1 MRPPGEPPRM
11 DRGTALVTGASA
23 GIGRE
28 LARRFAAGGHDVVLV
43 ARREERLRAAA
54 TAFEDAYG
62 VTAEYVVQDLASRA
76 GRAALYEAT
85 AERDIAVDYLVNNVG
100 IGTQGHFLETDLER
114 ELDQVELNVAAPVHL
129 TKLYGP
135 GIRDR
140 GDGGGVLNV
149 ASTAAFQPGP
159 YMAGYYASKAYVL
172 SFSQALHEEFADDGV
187 TVTALCPGPVP
198 TEFQERAGTT
208 HTGLGGEGGG
218 FVRWQDAETVAE
230 AGYRG
235 LLDGRA
241 VVTPGIDYKLLDR
254 LSRVTPRPLARKL
267 AARLNR

>member
-1 MRPPGEPPRM
+1 MT
-11 DRGTALVTGASA
+11 RGTALVTGASA

-28 LARRFAAGGHDVVLV
+28 LARQFAAEGHDVVLV
-43 ARREERLRAAA
+43 ARREERLAEAA
-54 TAFEDAYG
+54 TAMAEAYG
-62 VTAEYVVQDLASRA
+62 VDADYVVQDLASRE
-76 GRAALYEAT
+76 GRAALYDAT

-100 IGTQGHFLETDLER
+100 IGTQGQFLETDLER
-114 ELDQVELNVAAPVHL
+114 ELDQVALNVATPVHL

-135 GIRDR
+135 EIVDAEEGGEGERA
-140 GDGGGVLNV
+140 GGVLNV

-198 TEFQERAGTT
+198 TEFQERAGNT
-208 HTGLGGEGGG
+208 HTGLGGEGQG
-218 FVRWQDAETVAE
+218 FVRWQDAETVAA

-235 LLDGRA
+235 LMDGRA